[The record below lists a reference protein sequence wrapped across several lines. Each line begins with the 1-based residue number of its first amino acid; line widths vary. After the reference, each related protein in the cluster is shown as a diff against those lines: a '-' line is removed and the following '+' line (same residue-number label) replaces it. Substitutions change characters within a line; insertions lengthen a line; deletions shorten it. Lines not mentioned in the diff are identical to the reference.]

1 VKQPM
6 PDLLQIATEVF
17 DMEISL
23 LLTEWGFSVSTKTR
37 DEPVVWWEIGWK
49 EFTSSITAEHLNG
62 DNSLVLRGGYYMTT
76 MVDEGI
82 DDKAS
87 LQREILG
94 KFKYLLEPAITYLTE
109 QEVKRLIGKT
119 VWFFGTR
126 RSEQTRNL
134 LSWGIGSFYASCR
147 LSLMLRRRR
156 WRWHCS
162 LYQTA
167 KANVNFLG
175 EHYITS
181 ADGTPNPAEA
191 LLQFVEKMVGVI
203 TL

>member
-1 VKQPM
+1 M
-6 PDLLQIATEVF
+6 TDLLRLATEVF
-17 DMEISL
+17 DMKISP
-23 LLTEWGFSVSTKTR
+23 LLTEWGFSVSAKTR

-49 EFTSSITAEHLNG
+49 ELTYSITAEHLNG

-82 DDKAS
+82 SDKAS

-94 KFKYLLEPAITYLTE
+94 KFKYLLEPAITYLAE
-109 QEVKRLIGKT
+109 QEMKRLFGKL
-119 VWFFGTR
+119 VWFFGNR
-126 RSEQTRNL
+126 RSEQTRNI

-162 LYQTA
+162 LYQA
-167 KANVNFLG
+167 AQGKVNFLS

-181 ADGTPNPAEA
+181 ADGIPNPAEA
-191 LLQFVEKMVGVI
+191 LLQFVRKLVGVV